1 MTVRLQLK
9 PHPLGI
15 KSFHYSYKELSKM
28 HLQPG
33 VDNDKESML
42 STVSQPTQYKSRKA
56 QVHIGL
62 PQKVQWER
70 NKASTWEK

>member
-1 MTVRLQLK
+1 
-9 PHPLGI
+9 
-15 KSFHYSYKELSKM
+15 M

-33 VDNDKESML
+33 VDSDKESML
-42 STVSQPTQYKSRKA
+42 STVSQPMQYTSKKA

-62 PQKVQWER
+62 PQKVQWKR